1 MLCYLP
7 KPRNTVCLDFK
18 ALQAI
23 CKPDMKGN
31 NDDKNQY
38 VVGFVMT
45 KQLGNHLAIVTKYLT
60 IPLFN

>member
-23 CKPDMKGN
+23 CKPDMKAN
-31 NDDKNQY
+31 NDGKNQKCC
-38 VVGFVMT
+38 GFHYNQAVR
-45 KQLGNHLAIVTKYLT
+45 KSPGYCNKI
-60 IPLFN
+60 FNNTSF